1 VDRVA
6 VVATTA
12 VGAEVPA
19 LPILPLLPL
28 LIGAVLAMLVALWR
42 PVAAQVVAVAS
53 TGLALVASVVGLVEV
68 TADGPLSHDLGG
80 WPPPVGIEYVLD
92 PLSAY
97 LAVIVSGIGLMV
109 MIYPVEAAFD
119 LRPRRGVPLYPLAL
133 LLLTGLMGVVL
144 SGDLFHLFV
153 FLEIYAIA
161 TYALVSLGGD
171 RGVFA
176 SLRYLLLGTVGSGLY
191 LLGVGFLY
199 FTTGTLNMADMATQ
213 LPALADSPTTLG
225 AMALIVIGLA
235 LKMALFPLHVWLPD
249 AHSYSPPGVA
259 ALLAAV
265 QVKAGAYG
273 LIRILFDVFG
283 PAFTGGTGLPVSA
296 ALTWFGLAGIVVG
309 SVLAIQQTDIKR
321 MLAYSTVAQ
330 LGYIGLGIGLANPL
344 ALIGALLHV
353 LNHAVM
359 KSGLFLVAGGIIQR
373 TGLKSIPRFAGLGKR
388 MPLTMAGFVFLAL
401 SMVGIPPTAGFFSKF
416 YLVWGGV
423 QEGNWVVAVVV
434 VSSSLLTATY
444 FLRLFEQIFVREPE
458 EEIVATAR
466 EPGPR
471 VVGTVAVLSLAVLAI
486 GVFNG
491 VLVSQVLDP
500 IATRMLG

>member
-1 VDRVA
+1 VSQ
-6 VVATTA
+6 
-12 VGAEVPA
+12 
-19 LPILPLLPL
+19 LPILLLLPL
-28 LIGAVLAMLVALWR
+28 LFGAVLAVLVALWR
-42 PVAAQVVAVAS
+42 PAAAQVVAVVS
-53 TGLALVASVVGLVEV
+53 TATATVLSVIGLVTV
-68 TADGPLSHDLGG
+68 VRDGPITHDLGG
-80 WPPPVGIEYVLD
+80 WPPPFGIEYVLD

-97 LAVIVSGIGLMV
+97 LAVVISVIGLMV
-109 MIYPVEAAFD
+109 TIYPVEAAFD
-119 LRPRRGVPLYPLAL
+119 LRPRRGVPVYPLVL

-199 FTTGTLNMADMATQ
+199 FVTGTLNMADMAAT
-213 LPALADSPTTLG
+213 LPAIADSPTVLG
-225 AMALIVIGLA
+225 AMALIVLGLG

-273 LIRILFDVFG
+273 LVRILFDVFG
-283 PAFTGGTGLPVSA
+283 PAYTGSDGLPVSL

-309 SVLAIQQTDIKR
+309 SVLAIRQPDIKR

-330 LGYIGLGIGLANPL
+330 LGYIGVGIGLATPL
-344 ALIGALLHV
+344 ALVGALLHV

-359 KSGLFLVAGGIIQR
+359 KSGLFLVAGGIIQQTR
-373 TGLKSIPRFAGLGKR
+373 LTTISRFSGLGQR
-388 MPLTMAGFVFLAL
+388 MPWVMGGFAVFAT
-401 SMVGIPPTAGFFSKF
+401 SMVGVPPTAGFFSKF
-416 YLVWGGV
+416 YLVWGAIDV
-423 QEGNWVVAVVV
+423 GNWVAAIVIVG
-434 VSSSLLTATY
+434 SSLLTATY
-444 FLRLFEQIFVREPE
+444 FLRLFERIFVVEPTE
-458 EEIVATAR
+458 EVVATAT
-466 EPGPR
+466 EPEAR
-471 VVGTVAVLSLAVLAI
+471 VVGTVLTLAAAVVAIGAFNAVLVT
-486 GVFNG
+486 
-491 VLVSQVLDP
+491 QVLRP
-500 IATRMLG
+500 IADRMLG